1 MNIGIMIIIMLL
13 PTFFFVDQLIN
24 NFFQPQVLIV
34 ISNDVTVTTYC
45 FHIICLIAN
54 LYFVVFLTTLY
65 QKQEKLTNICCVFCY
80 HFFIT
85 KYALGLLVRFIYSC
99 YQLVSLE
106 SAFHSFL
113 LKTSFIVVSMSR
125 YYLCKFI
132 TAYERGRVCV

>member
-1 MNIGIMIIIMLL
+1 M
-13 PTFFFVDQLIN
+13 DQLIN
-24 NFFQPQVLIV
+24 SVFQPQVLIV
-34 ISNDVTVTTYC
+34 TIPNEITVTYYC
-45 FHIICLIAN
+45 FHIICLISN
-54 LYFVVFLTTLY
+54 LNFVVFLTTLY

-85 KYALGLLVRFIYSC
+85 KYALGLQLVRFIYFC